1 MLLANTCYDATNEL
15 SLAVAKTI
23 AHSHSI
29 ENLCAVIDAMFA
41 LADTAASLG
50 RASSFSVLSEAEIA
64 NHNVMMALLH
74 QIHEHTSDAE
84 KAANRLALIA
94 RFNPRLNKA
103 IKAVYELLQEFYD
116 EDEMPFVY
124 EGIQQLY
131 ERITP

>member
-1 MLLANTCYDATNEL
+1 
-15 SLAVAKTI
+15 
-23 AHSHSI
+23 
-29 ENLCAVIDAMFA
+29 
-41 LADTAASLG
+41 
-50 RASSFSVLSEAEIA
+50 
-64 NHNVMMALLH
+64 MMALLH